1 MKTKALVILLV
12 VAVSLTGCAKIF
24 NDDFEADVV
33 GNSPSL
39 SPAGNPPDDALNVQG
54 APNSIIVINSSPLGS
69 KAVKIDRTAMMP
81 QTVLECVT
89 GGGPYTSGNYLVA
102 YRAYSLLVSNVPT
115 LTTSIKSSGGQRAF
129 ELTLTGGSYKLS
141 SGDGLETLPGGYA
154 ANVVHVV
161 LVRIDLSVD
170 RFWLNIDGTDVA
182 SDKPFLDS
190 AFDNLH
196 LLRFEYPP
204 PILEAL
210 PGTYVIDDISISKKK
225 S

>member
-1 MKTKALVILLV
+1 MKTKALMILLV
-12 VAVSLTGCAKIF
+12 VAIGLTGCAKIF
-24 NDDFEADVV
+24 NDNFEADVI

-39 SPAGNPPDDALNVQG
+39 TPVGNPPDDALNVQG
-54 APNSIIVINSSPLGS
+54 PPNSIIVINSSSLGS

-89 GGGPYTSGNYLVA
+89 GGGPHTSGNYLVA
-102 YRAYSLLVSNVPT
+102 YRAYSMYVSDVPT
-115 LTTSIKSSGGQRAF
+115 LTMSVKSSGGERAF
-129 ELTLTGGSYKLS
+129 ELMLTGGNYKLS
-141 SGDGLETLPGGYA
+141 SGDGLETLPGGYS

-161 LVRIDLSVD
+161 LIRIDLSVD
-170 RFWLNIDGTDVA
+170 RFWLNIDGTDVV